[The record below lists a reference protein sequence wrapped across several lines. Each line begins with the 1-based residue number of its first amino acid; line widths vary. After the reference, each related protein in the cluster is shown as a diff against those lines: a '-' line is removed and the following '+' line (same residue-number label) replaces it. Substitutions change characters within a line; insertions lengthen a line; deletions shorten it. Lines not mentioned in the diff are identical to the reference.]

1 MSEVSVNV
9 SRDLTDVPKAS
20 SIRITLA
27 SSADLGQYESAMH
40 ELAYSIGMTMLME
53 NKNFLYI
60 ADVGSETIEDF
71 KAVTRQKEKARKPG
85 IADASL
91 EKIIAGKLQHFLSDQ
106 AVESSTLLLGLKDP
120 VWCEMPED
128 ASVRDVLSGA
138 SRLVGADVIA
148 TLSRTTLP
156 NE

>member
-106 AVESSTLLLGLKDP
+106 HSTARPQGSCL
-120 VWCEMPED
+120 
-128 ASVRDVLSGA
+128 VRDAGRCICARCIEWCIPLGWCRCNCHIESHY
-138 SRLVGADVIA
+138 IA
-148 TLSRTTLP
+148 KRIG
-156 NE
+156 